1 MAYSHNDEISRRTA
15 MRLLGAAGLGAATAG
30 SVTAQSD
37 GSETIELKLLH
48 DTHVHGRLGNADES
62 ENIENYFGLMD
73 SLTTNPDNTLRLGA
87 GDDLGSS
94 ALSTEFEGKH
104 IVDAFEAGDL
114 SQCTFG
120 NHDFDFGPDV
130 LKTRVSETEGFQ
142 WVTANVR
149 KQETGETFATAEGV
163 KRFDTVDIGGITV
176 GVTGIL
182 TERASEVTSLGSAN
196 EVIQPTDA
204 LSEVV
209 PEMQS
214 AGADVIIVLSH
225 VANDAARNIAER
237 VDGIDVM
244 VGDDAAEVLGDEVVN
259 DTILSFVGDG
269 YDHLGEIT
277 LQMNSN
283 GVSTH
288 EYTLHTV
295 SDAVS
300 AMDITPNA
308 AVQETATTYR
318 NQVDRTPIGE
328 TTTQLNCITAN
339 LRTEETNMG
348 SFVADAIRTNLGSDV
363 VIQNGGGIRTGTL
376 YAAGEIT
383 NLLIKQ
389 ILPFGNTMIEIEV
402 TGATIR
408 EALENGV
415 SDYETLEGRFPQ
427 VSGMSYEWN
436 PDAPEG
442 ERIVSVD
449 IAGSPLDPE
458 TTYTLGTNN
467 FMADGGD
474 GYEMLPGA
482 TVTQE
487 GAGIAEAVIEYI
499 KQQTPISPTTEGRIT
514 RVSTF
519 QSGTVLEEYDSDDN
533 GSIEIDELADAGEG
547 FANGELSIT
556 DLGELGR
563 VFSS

>member
-1 MAYSHNDEISRRTA
+1 
-15 MRLLGAAGLGAATAG
+15 
-30 SVTAQSD
+30 
-37 GSETIELKLLH
+37 
-48 DTHVHGRLGNADES
+48 
-62 ENIENYFGLMD
+62 
-73 SLTTNPDNTLRLGA
+73 
-87 GDDLGSS
+87 
-94 ALSTEFEGKH
+94 
-104 IVDAFEAGDL
+104 
-114 SQCTFG
+114 
-120 NHDFDFGPDV
+120 
-130 LKTRVSETEGFQ
+130 
-142 WVTANVR
+142 
-149 KQETGETFATAEGV
+149 
-163 KRFDTVDIGGITV
+163 
-176 GVTGIL
+176 
-182 TERASEVTSLGSAN
+182 
-196 EVIQPTDA
+196 
-204 LSEVV
+204 
-209 PEMQS
+209 
-214 AGADVIIVLSH
+214 
-225 VANDAARNIAER
+225 
-237 VDGIDVM
+237 
-244 VGDDAAEVLGDEVVN
+244 
-259 DTILSFVGDG
+259 
-269 YDHLGEIT
+269 
-277 LQMNSN
+277 MNSN

-308 AVQETATTYR
+308 AVQEIATTYR